1 MSSGVVKKLERQHAV
16 RITAVP
22 RSAHP
27 NSGLQALHFA
37 AQYGDEVWALPA
49 PGRYIGSY
57 EHVQFSA
64 LDSEAVKSVLPM
76 RVVRA
81 AYLLLVLLRALLRRN
96 TLFIVHSF
104 TFAVP
109 LWLLRKKYCIFIHGS
124 DRRFLETSWGKPVA
138 RQATAI
144 FGVGFGTQFD
154 GIQVR
159 EIPNI
164 FVPLPSDEDSE
175 RPWDVVFV
183 LRNAAVKNPFYPLD
197 LAKAL
202 GRELGLRIVVVG
214 VAEDELPDERRVQL
228 AELKARGIEIR
239 YVGRQSYEA
248 VVDWMRSSRVL
259 IIPSLAEGL
268 PKALLE
274 GMAQGLHVVVNA
286 PLVFSDEILAR
297 VERLDVYD
305 WPALAKVISECRTRG
320 RSKGNV
326 LFAEEYLA
334 QSRRILLDIYDRLYQ
349 GAYP

>member
-1 MSSGVVKKLERQHAV
+1 MNSGVARDVDRQHAV

-22 RSAHP
+22 RCGHP

-49 PGRYIGSY
+49 PGRYVGDY
-57 EHVQFSA
+57 DQVQFSL
-64 LDSEAVKSVLPM
+64 LDSEAVKRVIPM
-76 RVVRA
+76 RMVRA
-81 AYLLLVLLRALLRRN
+81 AYLLLILLRALLRRK

-109 LWLLRKKYCIFIHGS
+109 LWLLRKRYCIFIHGS
-124 DRRFLETSWGKPVA
+124 DRRFLETAWGKPVA
-138 RQATAI
+138 RHAVAI
-144 FGVGFGTQFD
+144 FGVGFGTQSD
-154 GIQVR
+154 GIHVR

-164 FVPLPSDEDSE
+164 FVPVPSESDSE
-175 RPWDVVFV
+175 RLWDVVFV

-197 LAKAL
+197 LADAL
-202 GRELGLRIVVVG
+202 GKELGLRIVVVG
-214 VAEDELPDERRVQL
+214 VAEDELPEERKGQL
-228 AELKARGIEIR
+228 ASLKERGIQIR

-259 IIPSLAEGL
+259 VIPSLAEGL

-297 VERLDVYD
+297 VERLDIYD
-305 WPALAKVISECRTRG
+305 WPALAKVISEYRMRG
-320 RSKGNV
+320 RSNGNV

-334 QSRRILLDIYDRLYQ
+334 QSRRVLVDIYDRLYA
-349 GAYP
+349 GVYP